1 MITPT
6 VSDTTFEVRGGA
18 VSRALAIRDGT
29 LSTTALQV
37 DELDAVKLDTTELA
51 LILHTATW
59 RRDIAIWRWRTT
71 TGPADD
77 GFADPGL
84 DDSDWRIVPHVH
96 PVFDATTSADS
107 WFRTELSIDRDAGR
121 GPITICLGGLD
132 AEDWSSYA
140 VYLDGVQLDAWHGHG
155 RIREPHRIVLDATD
169 PRHAS
174 LRDGRPHVLAVR
186 ASGLQRS
193 SLRVQPGEREHYFF
207 QGWLL
212 DQYVAVGTP
221 TTRVDDFVV
230 EGHKA
235 EDDGSHAIAL
245 RSRSMPLLSARIRYA
260 GANDGIR
267 KWIDLTNEGTE
278 PVTVLDV
285 VIEDWH
291 GDFDAS
297 GGGRGQ
303 PVHLGQAGFA
313 GIEHPAGVNQC
324 DSDRLLLTQMP
335 GATVAAGVTW
345 VARPAIV
352 GAAVGQTSD
361 EAFRAYARGLRPRPV
376 SRLRVYSPLGWYD
389 FTNPAD
395 PLPELTADLVA
406 ENLKQLRD
414 LRADGAQFDIY
425 MIDGWWEPTDLGA
438 FRRRA
443 FPDGETPVA
452 RAIRYSGME
461 PGLWWAT
468 TRALWTASEAPGVER
483 SLANHP
489 DYGAPVAL
497 AGGAWRWL
505 EEFGNLF
512 IGERRFCLAS
522 EPYRSMFLQAI
533 PGLADELGLALLKL
547 DCAVLHCTSSDHDH
561 WPGRHSVEPMIDAL
575 ETLIDRCTS
584 VQPGIRVVWYWG
596 FRSPWYLGLGDMV
609 FDKGLLMEAATPS
622 SAPMPSSRQAMSLNV
637 DQSIEHATTTP
648 LELQDSLGI
657 WIGDVAWCNRV
668 GRHEWQEAYLL
679 DAARGSDLV
688 QLWGDLTLLNTD
700 DRAFLATIQAWIER
714 LGSCAGA
721 TRRIGGSAW
730 RQEPYG
736 YLRPADG
743 GILATLANP
752 TWSATSFTIDRDT
765 PGFPTEPW
773 RMIELYPYP
782 GLIEA
787 TGTFDLA
794 PHEVRLIRI
803 LPVSEVPRDLAPT
816 RRPLIRPTQ
825 RIDARGLDMAA
836 GSRPGKASADLVLPP
851 LALGDSIYVM
861 HRLSRD
867 GQWAYDPEPQ
877 AMVRFEALL
886 DGLNVRFDTVPRHR
900 DRNGPGSSWVL
911 HRIPAGPSWSGRTLR
926 TSVTADLPPDVEL
939 QTEACALDEWWVR
952 APRTFDDPINR

>member
-1 MITPT
+1 
-6 VSDTTFEVRGGA
+6 
-18 VSRALAIRDGT
+18 LAIRDGT
-29 LSTTALQV
+29 LSTTALHV
-37 DELDAVKLDTTELA
+37 GDRDPVTLDTTELA

-71 TGPADD
+71 TSGTDE
-77 GFADPGL
+77 GLADPGL
-84 DDSDWRIVPHVH
+84 DVSDWRIVPHLH
-96 PVFDATTSADS
+96 PVFDATTAADS
-107 WFRTELSIDRDAGR
+107 WFRTELSIDHDAGD
-121 GPITICLGGLD
+121 GPITIGLGGLD
-132 AEDWSSYA
+132 DEDWSSYA
-140 VYLDGVQLDAWHGHG
+140 VYLDGSQLDAWDGHG

-169 PRHAS
+169 PRNAG

-186 ASGLQRS
+186 ARGLQRS
-193 SLRVQPGEREHYFF
+193 SWRVQPGEREHYFY

-230 EGHKA
+230 ERHEAMADGGHVVV
-235 EDDGSHAIAL
+235 L
-245 RSRSMPLLSARIRYA
+245 RSWSFPMLSATIGYA
-260 GANDGIR
+260 GTNDGIR
-267 KWIDLTNEGTE
+267 KRIEVTNGGTK
-278 PVTVLDV
+278 PITVLDV
-285 VIEDWH
+285 VVEDWRGH
-291 GDFDAS
+291 LDAS

-303 PVHLGQAGFA
+303 PVHLGQTGFA

-324 DSDRLLLTQMP
+324 DRDRLLLVQMP
-335 GATVAAGVTW
+335 GATVAAGATW

-352 GAAVGQTSD
+352 GAAVGHTSD
-361 EAFRAYARGLRPRPV
+361 EAFRAYVRGLRPRPDA
-376 SRLRVYSPLGWYD
+376 RLRVYSPLGWYD

-414 LRADGAQFDIY
+414 LRADGGAFDVY
-425 MIDGWWEPTDLGA
+425 MIDDWWEPTDLGA
-438 FRRRA
+438 FRRRT
-443 FPDGETPVA
+443 FPDGHTPVA
-452 RAIRYSGME
+452 GAIRYSGME

-468 TRALWTASEAPGVER
+468 TRALWTSSEAPGVDK

-522 EPYRSMFLQAI
+522 EPYRSMFLEAI
-533 PGLADELGLALLKL
+533 PNLAEELGLALLKL
-547 DCAVLHCTSSDHDH
+547 DCVVLHCTSSEHDH

-575 ETLIDRCTS
+575 EALIDRCTR

-596 FRSPWYLGLGDMV
+596 FRSPWYLALGDMV
-609 FDKGLLMEAATPS
+609 FDKGLLMEAATPA
-622 SAPMPSSRQAMSLNV
+622 SAPLPTSRQAMSLNI
-637 DQSIEHATTTP
+637 DQSIEHASTTP
-648 LELQDSLGI
+648 LELQDSLGV

-700 DRAFLATIQAWIER
+700 DRAFLATIQPWIER
-714 LGSCAGA
+714 LGSCAGD

-730 RQEPYG
+730 RQDAYG

-752 TWSATSFTIDRDT
+752 TWSGSSITIDRDT
-765 PGFPTEPW
+765 PGFPSEPW
-773 RMIELYPYP
+773 RIIELYPYP
-782 GLIEA
+782 GLLEPSR
-787 TGTFDLA
+787 TFDLA
-794 PHEVRLIRI
+794 PHEVRVIRI
-803 LPVSEVPRDLAPT
+803 LPVSMVPRELAPT
-816 RRPLIRPTQ
+816 RRPLIRSTQ
-825 RIDARGLDMAA
+825 WIDAQGLDVSP
-836 GSRPGKASADLVLPP
+836 GTRPGRVSADMLLPTIG
-851 LALGDSIYVM
+851 LGDSINVM
-861 HRLSRD
+861 HRLSRQ
-867 GQWAYDPEPQ
+867 GHWTYDPEPQ
-877 AMVRFEALL
+877 AMIRFEALL
-886 DGLNVRFDTVPRHR
+886 DGLNVRYDTVPRHR

-911 HRIPAGPSWSGRTLR
+911 HRIPAGPAWSGRTLR
-926 TSVTADLPPDVEL
+926 TSIIADLPDGIDL
-939 QTEACALDEWWVR
+939 QTAACALDEWWVR
-952 APRTFDDPINR
+952 ALRTFDDPIGR